1 MARARSRNLEFI
13 LLRSSVFERGCVQSF
28 GREEASASSSS
39 SCFPGQPS
47 GLVAAAGG
55 LGAEGS
61 PRLAAL
67 HHAAGAARTAGAV
80 LQLGGA
86 RGGGG
91 EGRVAAR
98 HGRTHELVDGV
109 GADDAAAVARP
120 LRRREVPARVAADRT
135 RA

>member
-1 MARARSRNLEFI
+1 MAGARSRNLEFI

-28 GREEASASSSS
+28 GREEGSASSSS

-67 HHAAGAARTAGAV
+67 HHAAGTARTAV